1 MSLPSYELFIGQS
14 ARLQRIFTEVDIKH
28 CKELTKDYNPL
39 YQQNDIALKNEDNRP
54 IVPALLVEG
63 LVSQVITDKLPGIAC
78 VLLQKELI
86 YYHPVYIGDEITA
99 ELTIIDID
107 HDREWVTQKVKCIN
121 QNGTEVIKGQVVIYV
136 TGKVI

>member
-1 MSLPSYELFIGQS
+1 MSLPNYELIVGRS
-14 ARLQRIFTEVDIKH
+14 ARLRRIFTEVDIKR

-39 YQQNDIALKNEDNRP
+39 YQRNDIALKNEDNRP

-63 LVSQVITDKLPGIAC
+63 LISQVITDKLPGTAC

-86 YYHPVYIGDEITA
+86 YYHPVYIGDEIIA

-107 HDREWVTQKVKCIN
+107 YDREWVTQKVKCIN

>member
-1 MSLPSYELFIGQS
+1 MSLTNAELLIGQL
-14 ARLQRIFTEVDIKH
+14 ARLQRIFTEDDVH
-28 CKELTKDYNPL
+28 QYNELTKDVNPI
-39 YQQNDIALKNEDNRP
+39 YQNHDIGLENADSKA
-54 IVPALLVEG
+54 IIPALLVEG
-63 LVSQVITDKLPGIAC
+63 LISQVITDKLPGCAC

-99 ELTIIDID
+99 ELTIIDIN
-107 HDREWVTQKVKCIN
+107 HDREWVTQKVICFN